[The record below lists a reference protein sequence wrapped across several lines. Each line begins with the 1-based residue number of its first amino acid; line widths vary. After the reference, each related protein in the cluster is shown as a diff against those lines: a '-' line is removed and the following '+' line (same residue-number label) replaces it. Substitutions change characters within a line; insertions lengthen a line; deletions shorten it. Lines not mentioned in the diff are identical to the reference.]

1 MRISILTIR
10 GLVQGVGFRPFIYR
24 IANEMK
30 IKGEV
35 GNRNNGV
42 SIRAILT
49 PEQRELFISRIRN
62 EHPAVA
68 SIHSVQWEE
77 ADVADTDYPDF
88 MITPSRSDSEE
99 VTQVAPD
106 IAVCPECL
114 SDRMRQPHRLRYPFI
129 NCTHCGPRF
138 SIIRDLPYDRKQT
151 TMAAFAM
158 CPDCRR
164 EYTTVSDRRFHA
176 QPVACNHCGPFYYAI
191 YNNIKI
197 KEYDKLL
204 DLSVRL
210 LREGEVIAAKGI
222 G

>member
-99 VTQVAPD
+99 VTQVAP
-106 IAVCPECL
+106 ISLFVP
-114 SDRMRQPHRLRYPFI
+114 
-129 NCTHCGPRF
+129 N
-138 SIIRDLPYDRKQT
+138 
-151 TMAAFAM
+151 AF
-158 CPDCRR
+158 P
-164 EYTTVSDRRFHA
+164 T
-176 QPVACNHCGPFYYAI
+176 G
-191 YNNIKI
+191 
-197 KEYDKLL
+197 
-204 DLSVRL
+204 
-210 LREGEVIAAKGI
+210 
-222 G
+222 